1 LRLSQLPR
9 ESPLSYFSAS
19 ARKVRQANEP
29 GTSGLLKKDE
39 VTGKVKDTGAETM
52 FAAMLLAFSVVA
64 LAQFAVYYWRAILSG
79 VARQPLSVHVLQAAR
94 MKDGALTGADFRTL
108 VSLHNLTPDL
118 QLGLRGLSVVRMYY
132 AVIDGIRSMATT
144 RAPQVAEW
152 AERELATCARYVA
165 VQMDRRLQANLA
177 VAAALR
183 SC

>member
-1 LRLSQLPR
+1 M
-9 ESPLSYFSAS
+9 
-19 ARKVRQANEP
+19 
-29 GTSGLLKKDE
+29 
-39 VTGKVKDTGAETM
+39 TGIVKDTGAEIM
-52 FAAMLLAFSVVA
+52 FAAMLLAFSAVA

-79 VARQPLSVHVLQAAR
+79 VAQQPLSMHVLQAAR
-94 MKDGALTGADFRTL
+94 MKGGAFTGADFHTL
-108 VSLHNLTPDL
+108 VSLHYLTPDL

-132 AVIDGIRSMATT
+132 AVIYGIRSMATT
-144 RAPQVAEW
+144 RAPEVAEW